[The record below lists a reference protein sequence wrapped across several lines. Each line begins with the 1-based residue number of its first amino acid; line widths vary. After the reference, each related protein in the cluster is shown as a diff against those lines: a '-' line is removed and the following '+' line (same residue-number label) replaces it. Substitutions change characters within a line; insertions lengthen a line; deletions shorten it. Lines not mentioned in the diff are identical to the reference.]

1 MSFDHL
7 WFEDVVGRRLP
18 RDCTPRAPYGNATEA
33 SDGSPV
39 VKTYS
44 AKAADIERRWWIV
57 DASAAPLG
65 RLASEIACILRG
77 KNKPIYTP
85 HIDTGD
91 HVIVINC
98 EKLVFTGRKLDGK
111 IYDRYSG
118 YHGGRKEVTARERVA
133 NEPEEVVRD
142 AVRGMLPKNRL
153 GRQML
158 TKLKVYAGCDH
169 PHEAQQPEALTLSV
183 ADR

>member
-1 MSFDHL
+1 
-7 WFEDVVGRRLP
+7 
-18 RDCTPRAPYGNATEA
+18 
-33 SDGSPV
+33 

-44 AKAADIERRWWIV
+44 AKAADIERQWWIV
-57 DASAAPLG
+57 DAASASLG
-65 RLASEIACILRG
+65 RLASEVASILRG

-85 HIDTGD
+85 HVDTGD

-98 EKLVFTGRKLDGK
+98 DQLVLTGRKLDGK

-118 YHGGRKEVTARERVA
+118 YHGGRTEVTARERVA

-158 TKLKVYAGCDH
+158 TKLKVYRGSEH
-169 PHEAQQPEALTLSV
+169 PHGAQQPQPLTLQE
-183 ADR
+183 AGE